1 MILWISINPYKMK
14 TRYAVILIIV
24 GIAIAILGA
33 LVKILHLTGADLI
46 IAIGGFVETI
56 GWLFL
61 LIKILRNP
69 KFKEM
74 LDW

>member
-1 MILWISINPYKMK
+1 MILWNGISPNKMK
-14 TRYAVILIIV
+14 TRYAIILIIV

-46 IAIGGFVETI
+46 LAIAGFVETI
-56 GWLFL
+56 GWLLL

-69 KFKEM
+69 KLKEV